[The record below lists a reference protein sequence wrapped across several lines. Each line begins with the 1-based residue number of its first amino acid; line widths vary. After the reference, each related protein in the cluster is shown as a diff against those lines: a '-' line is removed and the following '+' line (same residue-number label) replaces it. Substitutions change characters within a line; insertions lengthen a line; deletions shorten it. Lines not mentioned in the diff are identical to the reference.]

1 MQNIYTYIVYI
12 DQKYWGQHLHTTIN
26 NKNYQRDRN
35 YVEKEENIDDF
46 GIIVPKNTGRN
57 VQVEHKIDDRRV
69 IFMTEKLE
77 WEQQTE
83 SDEKIFKGNKNG

>member
-1 MQNIYTYIVYI
+1 M
-12 DQKYWGQHLHTTIN
+12 
-26 NKNYQRDRN
+26 
-35 YVEKEENIDDF
+35 EKEENIDDF

-77 WEQQTE
+77 WEQ
-83 SDEKIFKGNKNG
+83 